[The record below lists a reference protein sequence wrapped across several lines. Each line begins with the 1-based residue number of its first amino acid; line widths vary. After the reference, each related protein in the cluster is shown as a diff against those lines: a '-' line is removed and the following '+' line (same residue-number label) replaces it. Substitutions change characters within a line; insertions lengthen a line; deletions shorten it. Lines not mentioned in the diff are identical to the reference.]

1 MFENGLLPGEGGHEA
16 AVEELEREEEEG
28 SVQRFD
34 HRVGQHGLASLPQ
47 EDGQDQSTQVK

>member
-1 MFENGLLPGEGGHEA
+1 MLPGEGGHEA